1 MDKNNILRK
10 LELKDC
16 SANLLKK
23 FDRYQEVNR
32 CWRKKNDEW
41 VLKDIAFIEK
51 WDDKRKDRV
60 IQGFLTCIKDGGV
73 ILGVYHEDD
82 IIGFA
87 WIENKLFGSKN
98 EYINL
103 DSLQVSYGF
112 RHQGIG
118 QVLFKKACV
127 EARDLGAK
135 KLYISANS
143 SEESQAFYKA
153 MGCVETQEIN
163 QELFIEEPFD
173 CHMEFCL

>member
-1 MDKNNILRK
+1 MNENILIKK

-16 SANLLKK
+16 VANMLYK

-32 CWRKKNDEW
+32 CWRKEYDEW
-41 VLKDIAFIEK
+41 ILKDMVFIEK
-51 WDDKRKDRV
+51 WDDKRKDEV
-60 IQGFLTCIKDGGV
+60 IEGFTACLQQDGV
-73 ILGVYHEDD
+73 ILGAYHEAD

-87 WIENKLFGSKN
+87 WIENQLFGSKN

-118 QVLFKKACV
+118 RVLFEKSCI
-127 EARDLGAK
+127 EALCLGAK

-143 SEESQAFYKA
+143 SEETQAFYKA
-153 MGCVETQEIN
+153 MGCCETLEIN
-163 QELFIEEPFD
+163 QELFEKEPFD
-173 CHMEFCL
+173 CHMEYCL